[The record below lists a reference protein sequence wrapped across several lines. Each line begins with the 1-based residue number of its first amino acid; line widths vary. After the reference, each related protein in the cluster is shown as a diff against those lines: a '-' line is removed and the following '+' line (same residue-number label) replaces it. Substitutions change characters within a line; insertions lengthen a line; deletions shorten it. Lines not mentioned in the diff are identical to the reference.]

1 MDFEEV
7 FAIFIVPHK
16 LMFHICSLLQTIS
29 LNANLERNGLKKFT
43 GQKYGL

>member
-1 MDFEEV
+1 MNFEEV

-16 LMFHICSLLQTIS
+16 LIFHVCSLLQAIS
-29 LNANLERNGLKKFT
+29 LNVNLERNGLQKFT

>member
-1 MDFEEV
+1 MNFEEV

-16 LMFHICSLLQTIS
+16 LIFHVCSLIQTIS
-29 LNANLERNGLKKFT
+29 LNVNLERNGLKNVT